1 MSLLHTVANPGEI
14 PRIGILG
21 RATRGLFGVFFRTVS
36 SAVARVATSGRE
48 VPPEV
53 FRFPLF

>member
-1 MSLLHTVANPGEI
+1 MSLLHTVTTPGEI
-14 PRIGILG
+14 SRIGILG
-21 RATRGLFGVFFRTVS
+21 RATRHLFGVFFRTVS
-36 SAVARVATSGRE
+36 FTVARVASGRE

>member
-1 MSLLHTVANPGEI
+1 MSLLHTVAAPGGI
-14 PRIGILG
+14 SRIGILG
-21 RATRGLFGVFFRTVS
+21 RATRDLFGVIFRTVS